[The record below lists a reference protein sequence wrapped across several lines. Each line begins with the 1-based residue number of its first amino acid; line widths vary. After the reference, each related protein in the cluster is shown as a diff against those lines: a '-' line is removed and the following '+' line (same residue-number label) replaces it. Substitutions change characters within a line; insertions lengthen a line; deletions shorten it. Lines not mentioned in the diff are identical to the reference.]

1 MSPSERRADRMSVSE
16 TDLTLLPALQGQPI
30 EHVQRD
36 GVEYVVLGTAHV
48 SRSSMDAV
56 GALLA
61 HEHFDAVAVELCESR
76 AQSMRDPEAF
86 KQMDLFKVIRQGKA
100 GMVAAS
106 LVLSTFQ
113 KRLADQSGI
122 QPGAEMKA
130 AMDGA
135 AQRELPLWLIDRE
148 VGTTL
153 KRAWRS
159 VGFWQR
165 FGLLGGLLASV
176 FEREEIAQ
184 DEIEKLKQGDLL
196 ESAFSEFASESK
208 PLYESLIGERDAFMA
223 ARLRQEAARSAP
235 IGSTETQ
242 GRRVLVVIG
251 AGHLKGL
258 CALLRDQ
265 QDDPAAKVIELA
277 ATPPKAR
284 WPKWL
289 AAALVLLVFAA
300 IAWAFHRNAAL
311 GTQALMAW
319 VLFTGG
325 FAALG
330 ALAAGGH
337 PLSIAAA
344 FIAAPI
350 KPFRPGIP
358 AGGISAMAEAWVRR
372 PRVVDFDS
380 LRDDIV
386 HWSGWWKNRV
396 ARTLL
401 NFFLVSVGT
410 IIGEYSAGIH
420 IFKSLI

>member
-1 MSPSERRADRMSVSE
+1 MSFPD
-16 TDLTLLPALQGQPI
+16 TDLALLPALQGQPI
-30 EHVQRD
+30 ERVQRD

-48 SRSSMDAV
+48 SRSSVEAV
-56 GALLA
+56 EALLA
-61 HEHFDAVAVELCESR
+61 HEHFDAVAVELCDSR

-135 AQRELPLWLIDRE
+135 DRRGLPLWLIDRE

-153 KRAWRS
+153 KRAWHS
-159 VGFWQR
+159 VGFLQR

-176 FEREEIAQ
+176 FEREEIEQA
-184 DEIEKLKQGDLL
+184 DIEKLKQGDLL

-208 PLYESLIGERDAFMA
+208 PLYQSLISERDAFMA
-223 ARLRQEAARSAP
+223 ARLREEAARSATAEP
-235 IGSTETQ
+235 
-242 GRRVLVVIG
+242 RCVLVVIG

-258 CALLRDQ
+258 SGLLREQ
-265 QDDPAAKVIELA
+265 RNDPATTVAELA

-289 AAALVLLVFAA
+289 AVALVLLVFAA
-300 IAWAFHRNAAL
+300 IAYAFHRNAAL
-311 GTQALMAW
+311 GTQALISW

-337 PLSIAAA
+337 PLSILAA

-372 PRVVDFDS
+372 PRVVDFDT

-420 IFKSLI
+420 IFKSVF

>member
-1 MSPSERRADRMSVSE
+1 MSVPE
-16 TDLTLLPALQGQPI
+16 TDLALLPALQGQPI
-30 EHVQRD
+30 ERVQRD

-48 SRSSMDAV
+48 SRSSVDAV
-56 GALLA
+56 EALLA
-61 HEHFDAVAVELCESR
+61 HEHFDAVAVELCDSR

-86 KQMDLFKVIRQGKA
+86 RQMDLFKVIRQGKA

-135 AQRELPLWLIDRE
+135 DQRGLPLWLIDRE

-153 KRAWRS
+153 KRAWHS

-176 FEREEIAQ
+176 FEREEIEQ
-184 DEIEKLKQGDLL
+184 GEIEKLKQGDLL
-196 ESAFSEFASESK
+196 ESAFSEFASESQ
-208 PLYESLIGERDAFMA
+208 PLYQSLISERDAFMA
-223 ARLRQEAARSAP
+223 ARLREDATRSAA
-235 IGSTETQ
+235 GES
-242 GRRVLVVIG
+242 RRVLVVIG

-258 CALLRDQ
+258 CELLRTQ
-265 QDDPAAKVIELA
+265 QDDPATKVAELA
-277 ATPPKAR
+277 ATPPKAS

-289 AAALVLLVFAA
+289 AAAVVLLVFAA
-300 IAWAFHRNAAL
+300 IAFAFHRNAAL
-311 GTQALMAW
+311 GTQALTAW

-337 PLSIAAA
+337 PLSILAA

-372 PRVVDFDS
+372 PRVIDFDT

-420 IFKSLI
+420 IFKSLL

>member
-1 MSPSERRADRMSVSE
+1 MSFPE
-16 TDLTLLPALQGQPI
+16 TNVALLPALQGQPI
-30 EHVQRD
+30 ERVQRD

-48 SRSSMDAV
+48 SRSSVEAV
-56 GALLA
+56 DALLA
-61 HEHFDAVAVELCESR
+61 NEHFDAVAVELCDSR

-135 AQRELPLWLIDRE
+135 EQRGLPLWLIDRE

-153 KRAWRS
+153 KRAWHS

-176 FEREEIAQ
+176 FEREEIEQA
-184 DEIEKLKQGDLL
+184 EIEKLKQGDLL

-208 PLYESLIGERDAFMA
+208 PLYQSLIGERDAFMA
-223 ARLRQEAARSAP
+223 ARLREEATRSATSEP
-235 IGSTETQ
+235 
-242 GRRVLVVIG
+242 RRVLVVIG

-258 CALLRDQ
+258 CTLLRDQ
-265 QDDPAAKVIELA
+265 QSDPATEVEKLG

-284 WPKWL
+284 WPKWV
-289 AAALVLLVFAA
+289 AGALVLLVFAA
-300 IAWAFHRNAAL
+300 IAFAFHRNAAL
-311 GTQALMAW
+311 GTQALLSW

-337 PLSIAAA
+337 PLSIVAA

-372 PRVVDFDS
+372 PRVADFET

-401 NFFLVSVGT
+401 NFFLVSIGT
-410 IIGEYSAGIH
+410 IIGEYTAGIH

>member
-1 MSPSERRADRMSVSE
+1 MSFPE
-16 TDLTLLPALQGQPI
+16 TNVALLPALQGQPI
-30 EHVQRD
+30 ERVQRD

-48 SRSSMDAV
+48 SRSSVEAV
-56 GALLA
+56 DALLA
-61 HEHFDAVAVELCESR
+61 HEHFDAVAVELCDSR

-135 AQRELPLWLIDRE
+135 DQHGLPLWLIDRE

-153 KRAWRS
+153 KRAWHS

-176 FEREEIAQ
+176 FEREEIEQA
-184 DEIEKLKQGDLL
+184 EIEKLKQGDLL

-208 PLYESLIGERDAFMA
+208 PLYQSLIGERDAFMA
-223 ARLRQEAARSAP
+223 ARLREEATRS
-235 IGSTETQ
+235 STSEP
-242 GRRVLVVIG
+242 RRVLVVIG

-258 CALLRDQ
+258 CTLLREQ
-265 QDDPAAKVIELA
+265 QSDPATEVEKLA

-300 IAWAFHRNAAL
+300 IAFAFHRNAAL
-311 GTQALMAW
+311 GTQALLSW

-325 FAALG
+325 FAAIG

-337 PLSIAAA
+337 PLSILAA

-372 PRVVDFDS
+372 PRVADFET

-401 NFFLVSVGT
+401 NFFLVSIGT
-410 IIGEYSAGIH
+410 IVGEYTAGIH

>member
-1 MSPSERRADRMSVSE
+1 MSFPETSSPE
-16 TDLTLLPALQGQPI
+16 TDSALLPALQGQPI
-30 EHVQRD
+30 ERVQRD
-36 GVEYVVLGTAHV
+36 GVEYLVLGTAHV
-48 SRSSMDAV
+48 SKVSVDAV
-56 GALLA
+56 EALLA
-61 HEHFDAVAVELCESR
+61 NEHFDAVAIELCDSR

-135 AQRELPLWLIDRE
+135 DKRALPLWLVDRE

-153 KRAWRS
+153 KRAWHS

-176 FEREEIAQ
+176 FEREAIEQ
-184 DEIEKLKQGDLL
+184 EEIEKLKQGDLL

-208 PLYESLIGERDAFMA
+208 PLYQSLIGERDAFMA
-223 ARLRQEAARSAP
+223 ARLREEAARTATAEP
-235 IGSTETQ
+235 
-242 GRRVLVVIG
+242 RRVLVVIG

-258 CALLRDQ
+258 TGLLREQ
-265 QDDPAAKVIELA
+265 QDDPATIVANLA
-277 ATPPKAR
+277 STPPKAR
-284 WPKWL
+284 WPKWVAL
-289 AAALVLLVFAA
+289 ILVLAVFAA
-300 IAWAFHRNAAL
+300 IGYAFHRNTAL
-311 GTQALMAW
+311 GAQALRDW
-319 VLFTGG
+319 VLYTAG
-325 FAALG
+325 FSALG
-330 ALAAGGH
+330 ALIAGGH
-337 PLSIAAA
+337 PLSILAA
-344 FIAAPI
+344 FIAGPI

-358 AGGISAMAEAWVRR
+358 SGGISAMAEAWVRR
-372 PRVVDFDS
+372 PRVIDFDT
-380 LRDDIV
+380 LRDDIG

-401 NFFLVSVGT
+401 NFFLVSLGT
-410 IIGEYSAGIH
+410 IIGEYTAGIH
-420 IFKSLI
+420 IFKSLL

>member
-1 MSPSERRADRMSVSE
+1 MSVSE
-16 TDLTLLPALQGQPI
+16 TDVALLLALQGQPI
-30 EHVQRD
+30 ERVQRD

-48 SRSSMDAV
+48 SRASVDAV
-56 GALLA
+56 EALLA

-76 AQSMRDPEAF
+76 AQGMRDPEAF

-135 AQRELPLWLIDRE
+135 EQRGLPVWLVDRE

-153 KRAWRS
+153 KRAWHS

-176 FEREEIAQ
+176 FEREAIDQ
-184 DEIEKLKQGDLL
+184 GEIEKLKESDLL
-196 ESAFSEFASESK
+196 ESAFSEFASGSK

-223 ARLRQEAARSAP
+223 ARLRQEAAKSATP
-235 IGSTETQ
+235 ET
-242 GRRVLVVIG
+242 RRVLVVIG
-251 AGHLKGL
+251 AGHLKGM
-258 CALLRDQ
+258 CELLRGQ
-265 QDDPAAKVIELA
+265 QDNPALTVTTLA
-277 ATPPKAR
+277 AAPPKAR
-284 WPKWL
+284 WPKYL
-289 AAALVLLVFAA
+289 AVGLVLLVFAA
-300 IAWAFHRNAAL
+300 IAYAFHRNAAL
-311 GTQALMAW
+311 GTNALLAW

-337 PLSIAAA
+337 PLSILAA

-372 PRVVDFDS
+372 PRVVDFDT

-401 NFFLVSVGT
+401 NFFLVSLGT
-410 IIGEYSAGIH
+410 IVGEYSAGIH
-420 IFKSLI
+420 IFKSLV

>member
-1 MSPSERRADRMSVSE
+1 MSVPD
-16 TDLTLLPALQGQPI
+16 TDMSSAGLHGQPI
-30 EHVQRD
+30 ERVQRD

-48 SRSSMDAV
+48 SRSSVEAV
-56 GALLA
+56 QALLA
-61 HEHFDAVAVELCESR
+61 HEPFNAVAVELCESR
-76 AQSMRDPEAF
+76 AQGMRDPEAF
-86 KQMDLFKVIRQGKA
+86 KQMDLFRVIRQGKA

-113 KRLADQSGI
+113 KRLADQYGI

-135 AQRELPLWLIDRE
+135 EQRQLSLWLIDRE

-153 KRAWRS
+153 KRAWHS

-176 FEREEIAQ
+176 FERETIDEK
-184 DEIEKLKQGDLL
+184 EIEKLKQGDML
-196 ESAFSEFASESK
+196 ESAFSEFASESA
-208 PLYESLIGERDAFMA
+208 PLYRSLIAERDAFMA
-223 ARLRQEAARSAP
+223 ARLREEAANSASP
-235 IGSTETQ
+235 
-242 GRRVLVVIG
+242 RPYRVLVVIG
-251 AGHLKGL
+251 AGHLKGM
-258 CALLRDQ
+258 CEHLRTQ
-265 QDDPAAKVIELA
+265 QTDPATTAAELA
-277 ATPPKAR
+277 QTPPKAK

-289 AAALVLLVFAA
+289 AIGLVLLVFAA
-300 IAWAFHRNAAL
+300 IGVAFHRNAAL
-311 GTQALMAW
+311 GAQALRDW

-330 ALAAGGH
+330 AIAARAH
-337 PLSIAAA
+337 PLSVLAA

-358 AGGISAMAEAWVRR
+358 SGGISAMVEAWIRR
-372 PRVVDFDS
+372 PRVADFES

-386 HWSGWWKNRV
+386 HWSGWWTNRV

-401 NFFLVSVGT
+401 NFFLVCLGT
-410 IIGEYSAGIH
+410 IIGEYAAGIH
-420 IFKSLI
+420 ILKSLL

>member
-1 MSPSERRADRMSVSE
+1 MSVSE
-16 TDLTLLPALQGQPI
+16 TEITTLPAALAGQPI
-30 EHVQRD
+30 ERVQRD

-48 SRSSMDAV
+48 SRSSMEAV
-56 GALLA
+56 DALLA
-61 HEHFDAVAVELCESR
+61 HEHFDAVAVELCDSR

-86 KQMDLFKVIRQGKA
+86 KQLDLFKVIRQGKA

-135 AQRELPLWLIDRE
+135 DPRGLPLWLIDRE

-176 FEREEIAQ
+176 FDREDIEQ
-184 DEIEKLKQGDLL
+184 GEIEKLKQGDLL
-196 ESAFSEFASESK
+196 ESAFSEFASSSK

-223 ARLRQEAARSAP
+223 ARLREEAANSA
-235 IGSTETQ
+235 STES
-242 GRRVLVVIG
+242 RRVLVVIG
-251 AGHLKGL
+251 AGHLKGM
-258 CALLRDQ
+258 CALLREQ
-265 QDDPAAKVIELA
+265 QDDPAATVARLA
-277 ATPPKAR
+277 VSPPKAR

-289 AAALVLLVFAA
+289 AVALVLLVFAA
-300 IAWAFHRNAAL
+300 IAWAFHRNASL
-311 GTQALMAW
+311 GTQALMTW

-330 ALAAGGH
+330 ALVAGGH
-337 PLSIAAA
+337 PLSILAA
-344 FIAAPI
+344 FVAAPI

-372 PRVVDFDS
+372 PRVVDFDT

-420 IFKSLI
+420 IFKSLF

>member
-1 MSPSERRADRMSVSE
+1 MNLPE
-16 TDLTLLPALQGQPI
+16 TELALLPALQGQPI
-30 EHVQRD
+30 ERVQRD
-36 GVEYVVLGTAHV
+36 GVEYVMLGTAHV
-48 SRSSMDAV
+48 SRSSVDAV
-56 GALLA
+56 EALLA
-61 HEHFDAVAVELCESR
+61 HERFDAVAVELCDSR
-76 AQSMRDPEAF
+76 AQGMRDPEAF

-122 QPGAEMKA
+122 LPGAEMKA
-130 AMDGA
+130 ALDGA
-135 AQRELPLWLIDRE
+135 DQRGLPLWLIDRE

-176 FEREEIAQ
+176 FEREEIEQ
-184 DEIEKLKQGDLL
+184 QEIEKLKQGDLL

-208 PLYESLIGERDAFMA
+208 PLYESLIGERDSYMA
-223 ARLRQEAARSAP
+223 ARLREEAAHSATMEP
-235 IGSTETQ
+235 
-242 GRRVLVVIG
+242 RRVLVVIG

-258 CALLRDQ
+258 AALLREQ
-265 QDDPAAKVIELA
+265 QADPAATVA
-277 ATPPKAR
+277 ALSTTPAKPR

-289 AAALVLLVFAA
+289 AAGLVLLVFAA
-300 IAWAFHRNAAL
+300 IAYAFHRNAAL
-311 GTQALMAW
+311 GTQALLAW

-330 ALAAGGH
+330 AVAAGGH
-337 PLSIAAA
+337 PLSILAA

-358 AGGISAMAEAWVRR
+358 AGGISAMAEAWVRH
-372 PRVVDFDS
+372 PRVADFDT

-401 NFFLVSVGT
+401 NFFLVSAGT

-420 IFKSLI
+420 IFNSLV

>member
-1 MSPSERRADRMSVSE
+1 MSVPE
-16 TDLTLLPALQGQPI
+16 TEIVSLPALQGQPI
-30 EHVQRD
+30 ERVQRD

-48 SRSSMDAV
+48 SRSSMEAV
-56 GALLA
+56 EALLA
-61 HEHFDAVAVELCESR
+61 HEQFDAVAVELCESR

-86 KQMDLFKVIRQGKA
+86 KQLDLFNVIRQGKA

-122 QPGAEMKA
+122 LPGAEMKA

-135 AQRELPLWLIDRE
+135 EQRSLPLWLIDRE

-176 FEREEIAQ
+176 FEREDIGHAEV
-184 DEIEKLKQGDLL
+184 EKLKQGDLL
-196 ESAFSEFASESK
+196 ESAFSEFASESR
-208 PLYESLIGERDAFMA
+208 PLYDSLIGERDRFMA
-223 ARLRQEAARSAP
+223 ARLREEASRSVSSEP
-235 IGSTETQ
+235 
-242 GRRVLVVIG
+242 RRVLVVIG

-258 CALLRDQ
+258 CTLLREEQ
-265 QDDPAAKVIELA
+265 ADPSRTVADLA
-277 ATPPKAR
+277 STPPKAR
-284 WPKWL
+284 WPKWV
-289 AAALVLLVFAA
+289 AGALVLLVFAA
-300 IAWAFHRNAAL
+300 IAWAFHRNTAL
-311 GTQALMAW
+311 GTQALLAW
-319 VLFTGG
+319 VLYTGG
-325 FAALG
+325 FSAIG
-330 ALAAGGH
+330 ALIAGAH
-337 PLSIAAA
+337 PLSILAA
-344 FIAAPI
+344 FVAAPI

-358 AGGISAMAEAWVRR
+358 SGGISAMVEAWIRR
-372 PRVVDFDS
+372 PRVIDFDT

-401 NFFLVSVGT
+401 NFFLVSAGT
-410 IIGEYSAGIH
+410 IIGEYTAGIH

>member
-1 MSPSERRADRMSVSE
+1 MSVPE
-16 TDLTLLPALQGQPI
+16 TEIIPLPALVGQPI
-30 EHVQRD
+30 ERVHRD
-36 GVEYVVLGTAHV
+36 GVEYMLLGTAHV
-48 SRSSMDAV
+48 SRSSMEAV
-56 GALLA
+56 EALLE

-76 AQSMRDPEAF
+76 AQGMRDPEAF
-86 KQMDLFKVIRQGKA
+86 KQMDLFQVIRQGKA
-100 GMVAAS
+100 GMVIAS

-135 AQRELPLWLIDRE
+135 DQRGLPVWLIDRE

-165 FGLLGGLLASV
+165 FTLLGGLLASV
-176 FEREEIAQ
+176 FEREDIAQ
-184 DEIEKLKQGDLL
+184 EEVEKLKQSDLL
-196 ESAFSEFASESK
+196 ESAFSEFASGSK
-208 PLYESLIGERDAFMA
+208 PLYESLIGERDTFMA
-223 ARLRQEAARSAP
+223 ARLRDEAARSA
-235 IGSTETQ
+235 GTES
-242 GRRVLVVIG
+242 RRVLVVIG

-258 CALLRDQ
+258 CTQIREQEEAPALIV
-265 QDDPAAKVIELA
+265 AELA
-277 ATPPKAR
+277 QTPAKAR

-289 AAALVLLVFAA
+289 AAGLVLLVFVA
-300 IAWAFHRNAAL
+300 IAWAFHRNEAL
-311 GTQALMAW
+311 GTQALMTW

-337 PLSIAAA
+337 PLSIVAA
-344 FIAAPI
+344 FVAAPI

-358 AGGISAMAEAWVRR
+358 AGGISAMVEAWVRR
-372 PRVVDFDS
+372 PRVADFDS

-401 NFFLVSVGT
+401 NFILVSVGT
-410 IIGEYSAGIH
+410 LVGEYCAGFH
-420 IFKSLI
+420 ILKSLI

>member
-1 MSPSERRADRMSVSE
+1 MSVPE
-16 TDLTLLPALQGQPI
+16 TDLALLPALQGQPI
-30 EHVQRD
+30 ERVQRD

-48 SRSSMDAV
+48 SRSSVDAV
-56 GALLA
+56 EALLA
-61 HEHFDAVAVELCESR
+61 HEHFDAVAIELCDSR

-135 AQRELPLWLIDRE
+135 DQRGLPLWLIDRE

-153 KRAWRS
+153 KRAWHS
-159 VGFWQR
+159 VGFLQR

-176 FEREEIAQ
+176 FEREEIDQ
-184 DEIEKLKQGDLL
+184 GEIEKLKQGDLL
-196 ESAFSEFASESK
+196 ESAFSEFASESQ
-208 PLYESLIGERDAFMA
+208 PLYQSLISERDAFMA
-223 ARLRQEAARSAP
+223 ARLREDATRSAT
-235 IGSTETQ
+235 SES
-242 GRRVLVVIG
+242 RRVLVVIG

-258 CALLRDQ
+258 CELLRTQ
-265 QDDPAAKVIELA
+265 QDDPATKVAELA

-289 AAALVLLVFAA
+289 AAAVVLLVFAA
-300 IAWAFHRNAAL
+300 IAFAFHRNAAL
-311 GTQALMAW
+311 GTQALLSW

-337 PLSIAAA
+337 PLSILAA

-372 PRVVDFDS
+372 PRVVDFDT

-420 IFKSLI
+420 IFKSLL

>member
-1 MSPSERRADRMSVSE
+1 MSFPEPLSPE
-16 TDLTLLPALQGQPI
+16 TDSALLPELQGQPI
-30 EHVQRD
+30 ERVQRD

-48 SRSSMDAV
+48 SKVSVDAV
-56 GALLA
+56 DALLA
-61 HEHFDAVAVELCESR
+61 NEPFDAVAIELCDSR

-135 AQRELPLWLIDRE
+135 DRRGLPLWLVDRE

-153 KRAWRS
+153 KRAWHS

-176 FEREEIAQ
+176 FEREAIEQ
-184 DEIEKLKQGDLL
+184 EEIEKLKQGDLL
-196 ESAFSEFASESK
+196 ESAFNEFASESK
-208 PLYESLIGERDAFMA
+208 PLYQSLIGERDAFMA
-223 ARLRQEAARSAP
+223 ARLREEATRSAT
-235 IGSTETQ
+235 TES
-242 GRRVLVVIG
+242 RRVLVVIG

-258 CALLRDQ
+258 TGLLREQ
-265 QDDPAAKVIELA
+265 QDDPATIVAALA
-277 ATPPKAR
+277 STPPKAR
-284 WPKWL
+284 WPKWIAL
-289 AAALVLLVFAA
+289 ILVLLVFAA
-300 IAWAFHRNAAL
+300 IGYAFHRNTAL
-311 GTQALMAW
+311 GAQALRDW
-319 VLFTGG
+319 VLYTGC
-325 FAALG
+325 FSALG
-330 ALAAGGH
+330 ALIAGGH
-337 PLSIAAA
+337 PLSIIAA
-344 FIAAPI
+344 FIAGPI

-358 AGGISAMAEAWVRR
+358 SGGISAMVEAWARR
-372 PRVVDFDS
+372 PRVVDFDT
-380 LRDDIV
+380 LRDDIG

-401 NFFLVSVGT
+401 NFFLVCIGT

-420 IFKSLI
+420 IFKSLL

>member
-1 MSPSERRADRMSVSE
+1 
-16 TDLTLLPALQGQPI
+16 
-30 EHVQRD
+30 
-36 GVEYVVLGTAHV
+36 VLGTAHV
-48 SRSSMDAV
+48 SKVSVDAV
-56 GALLA
+56 DALLA
-61 HEHFDAVAVELCESR
+61 NEHFDAVAIELCDSR

-135 AQRELPLWLIDRE
+135 DKRALPLWLVDRE

-153 KRAWRS
+153 KRAWHS

-176 FEREEIAQ
+176 FEREAIEQ
-184 DEIEKLKQGDLL
+184 EEIEKLKQGDLL

-208 PLYESLIGERDAFMA
+208 PLYQSLIGERDAFMA
-223 ARLRQEAARSAP
+223 ARLREEAARTATAEP
-235 IGSTETQ
+235 
-242 GRRVLVVIG
+242 RRVLVVIG

-258 CALLRDQ
+258 TGLLREQ
-265 QDDPAAKVIELA
+265 QDDPATIVANLA
-277 ATPPKAR
+277 STPPKAR
-284 WPKWL
+284 WPKWVAL
-289 AAALVLLVFAA
+289 ILVLAVFAA
-300 IAWAFHRNAAL
+300 IGYAFHRNTAL
-311 GTQALMAW
+311 GAQALRDW
-319 VLFTGG
+319 VLYTAG
-325 FAALG
+325 FSALG
-330 ALAAGGH
+330 ALIAGGH
-337 PLSIAAA
+337 PLSILAA
-344 FIAAPI
+344 FIAGPI

-358 AGGISAMAEAWVRR
+358 SGGISAMAEAWVRR
-372 PRVVDFDS
+372 PRVIDFDT
-380 LRDDIV
+380 LRDDIG

-401 NFFLVSVGT
+401 NFFLVSLGT
-410 IIGEYSAGIH
+410 IIGEYTAGIH
-420 IFKSLI
+420 IFKSLL

>member
-1 MSPSERRADRMSVSE
+1 MSVPE
-16 TDLTLLPALQGQPI
+16 TEVTPLPALAGQPI
-30 EHVQRD
+30 ERVQRD

-48 SRSSMDAV
+48 SRTSMEAV
-56 GALLA
+56 EALLA

-76 AQSMRDPEAF
+76 AQGMRDPEAF
-86 KQMDLFKVIRQGKA
+86 KQMDLFQVIRQGKA

-135 AQRELPLWLIDRE
+135 DEHGLPVWLIDRE

-165 FGLLGGLLASV
+165 FGLLGGLLASM
-176 FEREEIAQ
+176 FDREDIAQ
-184 DEIEKLKQGDLL
+184 EEVEKLKQSDLL
-196 ESAFSEFASESK
+196 ESAFSEFASGSK
-208 PLYESLIGERDAFMA
+208 PLYQSLIGERDAFMA
-223 ARLRQEAARSAP
+223 ARLREEAARSASSEP
-235 IGSTETQ
+235 
-242 GRRVLVVIG
+242 RRVLVVIG

-258 CALLRDQ
+258 CTLLREQ
-265 QDDPAAKVIELA
+265 QDEPALKVAELA
-277 ATPPKAR
+277 QMPPKAR

-289 AAALVLLVFAA
+289 AVGLVLLVFAA

-311 GTQALMAW
+311 GAQALMSW
-319 VLFTGG
+319 VLLTGG

-337 PLSIAAA
+337 PLSIVAA

-372 PRVVDFDS
+372 PRVADFDR

-386 HWSGWWKNRV
+386 HWTGWWKNRV

-401 NFFLVSVGT
+401 NFILVSVGT
-410 IIGEYSAGIH
+410 LIGEYSAGIH

>member
-1 MSPSERRADRMSVSE
+1 MSVSE
-16 TDLTLLPALQGQPI
+16 PQASAKPDLSGQPL
-30 EHVQRD
+30 ERVQRD

-48 SRSSMDAV
+48 SRTSVDAV
-56 GALLA
+56 KALIA
-61 HEHFDAVAVELCESR
+61 HESFDAIAVELCESR
-76 AQSMRDPEAF
+76 AQGMRDPEAF
-86 KQMDLFKVIRQGKA
+86 KQMDLFRVIREGKA

-113 KRLADQSGI
+113 KRLADQYGI

-135 AQRELPLWLIDRE
+135 GELNVPLWLVDRE

-153 KRAWRS
+153 KRAWHS

-165 FGLLGGLLASV
+165 FGLLGGMLASV
-176 FEREEIAQ
+176 FERQTIDEK
-184 DEIEKLKQGDLL
+184 EIEKLKQGDML
-196 ESAFSEFASESK
+196 ESAFSEFASESA
-208 PLYESLIGERDAFMA
+208 PLFRSLIAERDAYMA
-223 ARLRQEAARSAP
+223 ARLREEAGRSVTANP
-235 IGSTETQ
+235 CK
-242 GRRVLVVIG
+242 VLVVIG

-258 CALLRDQ
+258 SEHLRIQ
-265 QDDPAAKVIELA
+265 QADPSATVAELA
-277 ATPPKAR
+277 QLPPKAR

-289 AAALVLLVFAA
+289 AVGLVLLIFAA
-300 IAWAFHRNAAL
+300 IAYAFHRNTAL
-311 GTQALMAW
+311 GAQALRDW

-330 ALAAGGH
+330 ALLARAH
-337 PLSIAAA
+337 PLSILAA

-358 AGGISAMAEAWVRR
+358 AGGISAMVEVWLRR
-372 PRVVDFDS
+372 PRVADFES

-386 HWSGWWKNRV
+386 HWSGWWTNRV

-401 NFFLVSVGT
+401 NFFLVSLGT
-410 IIGEYSAGIH
+410 IIGEYAAGIR
-420 IFKSLI
+420 IIKSLF

>member
-1 MSPSERRADRMSVSE
+1 MSFPETRSTE
-16 TDLTLLPALQGQPI
+16 TDSTLLPELQGQPI
-30 EHVQRD
+30 ERVQRD

-48 SRSSMDAV
+48 SKVSVDAV
-56 GALLA
+56 DALLA
-61 HEHFDAVAVELCESR
+61 NEPFDAVAIELCDSR

-135 AQRELPLWLIDRE
+135 DRRGLPLWLVDRE

-153 KRAWRS
+153 KRAWHS

-176 FEREEIAQ
+176 FEREAIEQ
-184 DEIEKLKQGDLL
+184 EEIEKLKQGDLL
-196 ESAFSEFASESK
+196 ESAFNEFASESK
-208 PLYESLIGERDAFMA
+208 PLYQSLIGERDAFMA
-223 ARLRQEAARSAP
+223 ARLREEATRSAT
-235 IGSTETQ
+235 TES
-242 GRRVLVVIG
+242 RRVLVVIG

-258 CALLRDQ
+258 TGLLREQ
-265 QDDPAAKVIELA
+265 QDDPATIVAALA
-277 ATPPKAR
+277 STPPKAR
-284 WPKWL
+284 WPKWIAL
-289 AAALVLLVFAA
+289 ILVLLVFAA
-300 IAWAFHRNAAL
+300 IGYAFHRNTAL
-311 GTQALMAW
+311 GAQALRDW
-319 VLFTGG
+319 VLYTGC
-325 FAALG
+325 FSALG
-330 ALAAGGH
+330 ALIAGGH
-337 PLSIAAA
+337 PLSIIAA
-344 FIAAPI
+344 FIAGPI

-358 AGGISAMAEAWVRR
+358 SGGISAMVEAWARR
-372 PRVVDFDS
+372 PRVVDFDT
-380 LRDDIV
+380 LRDDIG

-401 NFFLVSVGT
+401 NFFLVCIGT

-420 IFKSLI
+420 IFKSLL

>member
-1 MSPSERRADRMSVSE
+1 MSVSD
-16 TDLTLLPALQGQPI
+16 TDLALVPALQGQPI
-30 EHVQRD
+30 ERVQRD

-48 SRSSMDAV
+48 SRVSVDAV
-56 GALLA
+56 EALLA

-76 AQSMRDPEAF
+76 AQGMRDPEAF
-86 KQMDLFKVIRQGKA
+86 KQMDLFKVIREGKA

-135 AQRELPLWLIDRE
+135 ELRNIPVWLIDRE

-153 KRAWRS
+153 KRAWHS

-176 FEREEIAQ
+176 FEREAIDQ
-184 DEIEKLKQGDLL
+184 GEIEKLKESDLL
-196 ESAFSEFASESK
+196 ESAFSEFASGSK

-223 ARLRQEAARSAP
+223 ARLREESTKSTTQEH
-235 IGSTETQ
+235 
-242 GRRVLVVIG
+242 RRVLVVVG

-258 CALLRDQ
+258 SELLRGQRENPSLVVADL
-265 QDDPAAKVIELA
+265 AK
-277 ATPPKAR
+277 TPPKAR
-284 WPKWL
+284 WPKFL
-289 AAALVLLVFAA
+289 AIALVLLVFAA
-300 IAWAFHRNAAL
+300 IAYAFHRNAAL
-311 GTQALMAW
+311 GANALLAW

-337 PLSIAAA
+337 PLSIVAA

-372 PRVVDFDS
+372 PRVVDFDT

-401 NFFLVSVGT
+401 NFFLVSLGT
-410 IIGEYSAGIH
+410 IVGEYSAGIH
-420 IFKSLI
+420 IFKSLV

>member
-1 MSPSERRADRMSVSE
+1 MSVPE
-16 TDLTLLPALQGQPI
+16 TDLALLPALQGQPI
-30 EHVQRD
+30 ERVQRD
-36 GVEYVVLGTAHV
+36 GVEYVMLGTAHV
-48 SRSSMDAV
+48 SRNSVDAV
-56 GALLA
+56 EALLT
-61 HEHFDAVAVELCESR
+61 HEHFDAVAVELCDSR

-122 QPGAEMKA
+122 LPGAEMKA

-135 AQRELPLWLIDRE
+135 DQRGLPLWLIDRE

-153 KRAWRS
+153 KRAWQS
-159 VGFWQR
+159 VSFWQR

-176 FEREEIAQ
+176 FEREEIEQ
-184 DEIEKLKQGDLL
+184 GEIEKLKQGDLL
-196 ESAFSEFASESK
+196 ESAFSEFASESQ
-208 PLYESLIGERDAFMA
+208 PLYNSLIGERDAFMA
-223 ARLRQEAARSAP
+223 ARLRQETARSAADEP
-235 IGSTETQ
+235 
-242 GRRVLVVIG
+242 RRVLVVIG

-258 CALLRDQ
+258 RGLLQEQ
-265 QDDPAAKVIELA
+265 QNDPAATIAELA
-277 ATPPKAR
+277 AMPPKAR

-289 AAALVLLVFAA
+289 AVALVLLVFAA
-300 IAWAFHRNAAL
+300 IAYAFHRNAAL
-311 GTQALMAW
+311 GTQALTAW

-337 PLSIAAA
+337 PLSILAA

-420 IFKSLI
+420 IFKSLL

>member
-1 MSPSERRADRMSVSE
+1 MSVSE
-16 TDLTLLPALQGQPI
+16 TEVTALTTALQGQPI
-30 EHVQRD
+30 ERVQRD

-48 SRSSMDAV
+48 SRSSMEAV
-56 GALLA
+56 EALLA
-61 HEHFDAVAVELCESR
+61 NEHFDAVAVELCDSR

-86 KQMDLFKVIRQGKA
+86 KQLDLFKVIRQGKA

-135 AQRELPLWLIDRE
+135 EQHGLPLWLIDRE

-176 FEREEIAQ
+176 FEREEIEQ
-184 DEIEKLKQGDLL
+184 GEIEKLKQGDLL
-196 ESAFSEFASESK
+196 ESAFSEFASSSK

-223 ARLRQEAARSAP
+223 ARLRQEATHAA
-235 IGSTETQ
+235 GS
-242 GRRVLVVIG
+242 GNRRVLVVIG
-251 AGHLKGL
+251 AGHLKGM
-258 CALLRDQ
+258 CALLREQ
-265 QDDPAAKVIELA
+265 QDDPAATVARLA
-277 ATPPKAR
+277 VAPPKAR

-289 AAALVLLVFAA
+289 AVTLVLLVFVA
-300 IAWAFHRNAAL
+300 IGWAFHQNTAL
-311 GTQALMAW
+311 GTQALRDW

-337 PLSIAAA
+337 PLSILAA

-372 PRVVDFDS
+372 PRVVDFDT

-420 IFKSLI
+420 IFKSLL

>member
-1 MSPSERRADRMSVSE
+1 MSFPETRSSEIDGA
-16 TDLTLLPALQGQPI
+16 LLPALQGQPI
-30 EHVQRD
+30 ERVQRD

-48 SRSSMDAV
+48 SKVSVDAV
-56 GALLA
+56 DALLA
-61 HEHFDAVAVELCESR
+61 NEQFDAVAIELCESR

-135 AQRELPLWLIDRE
+135 DQRGLPLWLVDRE

-153 KRAWRS
+153 KRAWHS

-176 FEREEIAQ
+176 FEREAIDQE
-184 DEIEKLKQGDLL
+184 EIEKLKQGDLL

-208 PLYESLIGERDAFMA
+208 PLYQSLISERDAFMA
-223 ARLRQEAARSAP
+223 ARLREEAARSASAEP
-235 IGSTETQ
+235 
-242 GRRVLVVIG
+242 RRVLVVIG

-258 CALLRDQ
+258 TGLLREQ
-265 QDDPAAKVIELA
+265 QDDPATVVANLA
-277 ATPPKAR
+277 STPPKSR
-284 WPKWL
+284 WPKWIAL
-289 AAALVLLVFAA
+289 ILVLAVFAA
-300 IAWAFHRNAAL
+300 IAYAFHRNSAL
-311 GTQALMAW
+311 GAQALRDW
-319 VLFTGG
+319 VLYTAG
-325 FAALG
+325 FSALG
-330 ALAAGGH
+330 ALIAGAH
-337 PLSIAAA
+337 PLSILAAA
-344 FIAAPI
+344 IAGPI

-358 AGGISAMAEAWVRR
+358 SGGISAMVEAWVRR
-372 PRVVDFDS
+372 PRVVDFDT
-380 LRDDIV
+380 LRDDIG

-401 NFFLVSVGT
+401 NFFLVCLGT
-410 IIGEYSAGIH
+410 IIGEYTAGIH
-420 IFKSLI
+420 IFKSLL

>member
-1 MSPSERRADRMSVSE
+1 MSVPE
-16 TDLTLLPALQGQPI
+16 TDLALLPALQGQPI
-30 EHVQRD
+30 ERVLRD

-48 SRSSMDAV
+48 SRVSVDAV
-56 GALLA
+56 NALLA

-76 AQSMRDPEAF
+76 AQGMRDPEAF
-86 KQMDLFKVIRQGKA
+86 RQMDLFKVIRQGKA

-135 AQRELPLWLIDRE
+135 DLRGVPVWLIDRE

-153 KRAWRS
+153 KRAWHS

-176 FEREEIAQ
+176 FDRDAIDQ
-184 DEIEKLKQGDLL
+184 GEIEKLKESDLL
-196 ESAFSEFASESK
+196 ESAFSEFASGSK
-208 PLYESLIGERDAFMA
+208 PLYESLIGERDTFMA
-223 ARLRQEAARSAP
+223 ARLRQESAKP
-235 IGSTETQ
+235 TTREH
-242 GRRVLVVIG
+242 RRVLVVVG

-258 CALLRDQ
+258 CELLRSQ
-265 QDDPAAKVIELA
+265 QDNPSVTVAELA
-277 ATPPKAR
+277 KTPPKAR
-284 WPKWL
+284 WPKYL
-289 AAALVLLVFAA
+289 AVALVLLVFAA
-300 IAWAFHRNAAL
+300 IAYAFHRNASL
-311 GTQALMAW
+311 GTNALLAW

-330 ALAAGGH
+330 ALVAGGH
-337 PLSIAAA
+337 PLSIVAA

-372 PRVVDFDS
+372 PRVVDFDT

-401 NFFLVSVGT
+401 NFFLVSIGT

-420 IFKSLI
+420 IFKSLV

>member
-1 MSPSERRADRMSVSE
+1 MSVPE
-16 TDLTLLPALQGQPI
+16 TEITALPAALQGQPI
-30 EHVQRD
+30 ERVQRD
-36 GVEYVVLGTAHV
+36 GVEYVMLGTAHV
-48 SRSSMDAV
+48 SRNSMEAV
-56 GALLA
+56 EALLA
-61 HEHFDAVAVELCESR
+61 SEHFDAVAVELCDSR

-86 KQMDLFKVIRQGKA
+86 RQLDLFKVIRQGKA

-135 AQRELPLWLIDRE
+135 EQRGLPLWLIDRE

-176 FEREEIAQ
+176 FDREDIEQ
-184 DEIEKLKQGDLL
+184 GEIEKLKQGDLL
-196 ESAFSEFASESK
+196 ESAFSEFASSSK

-223 ARLRQEAARSAP
+223 ARLREEAARPTTA
-235 IGSTETQ
+235 EN
-242 GRRVLVVIG
+242 RRVLVVIG

-258 CALLRDQ
+258 CTLLREQ
-265 QDDPAAKVIELA
+265 QDDPAAKVAELA
-277 ATPPKAR
+277 VLPPKAR

-300 IAWAFHRNAAL
+300 IAWAFHQNTAL
-311 GTQALMAW
+311 GTQALRDW

-330 ALAAGGH
+330 AVAAGAH
-337 PLSIAAA
+337 PLSILAA

-372 PRVVDFDS
+372 PRVVDFDT

-420 IFKSLI
+420 IFKSLF

>member
-1 MSPSERRADRMSVSE
+1 MSLPE
-16 TDLTLLPALQGQPI
+16 TDAPASTPPATLLHDQPI
-30 EHVQRD
+30 ERITRD

-48 SRSSMDAV
+48 SRTSMEAV
-56 GALLA
+56 QAMLA
-61 HEHFDAVAVELCESR
+61 HETFDAVAVELCDSR
-76 AQSMRDPEAF
+76 AQGMRDPEAF
-86 KQMDLFKVIRQGKA
+86 KQMDLFKVIRDGKA
-100 GMVAAS
+100 GMVTAS

-135 AQRELPLWLIDRE
+135 EQRGLPLWLIDRE

-176 FEREEIAQ
+176 FEREQIAP
-184 DEIEKLKQGDLL
+184 DDVEKLKQDDLL
-196 ESAFSEFASESK
+196 ESAFREFASDAP
-208 PLYESLIGERDAFMA
+208 PLFESLIGERDAFMA
-223 ARLRQEAARSAP
+223 ARLRQEAALSATSQAP
-235 IGSTETQ
+235 A
-242 GRRVLVVIG
+242 RRVLVVIG
-251 AGHLKGL
+251 AGHLKGMGEQ
-258 CALLRDQ
+258 LRTQ
-265 QDDPAAKVIELA
+265 QDDPAARVADLA
-277 ATPPKAR
+277 TAPPKAR

-300 IAWAFHRNAAL
+300 IGYAFHRNTAL
-311 GTQALMAW
+311 GAQALRDW

-325 FAALG
+325 SAALG
-330 ALAAGGH
+330 ALVAGAH
-337 PLSIAAA
+337 PLSILAA

-358 AGGISAMAEAWVRR
+358 AGGISAMAEAWARR
-372 PRVVDFDS
+372 PRVVDFDT

-396 ARTLL
+396 ARALL

-410 IIGEYSAGIH
+410 LVGEYSAGIRIVKS
-420 IFKSLI
+420 IF

>member
-1 MSPSERRADRMSVSE
+1 MSFPE
-16 TDLTLLPALQGQPI
+16 TDLPLLPALQGQPI
-30 EHVQRD
+30 ERVQRD

-48 SRSSMDAV
+48 SRSSVDAV
-56 GALLA
+56 EALLA
-61 HEHFDAVAVELCESR
+61 HEHFDAVAIELCDSR

-135 AQRELPLWLIDRE
+135 EQRGLPVWLIDRE

-153 KRAWRS
+153 KRAWHS

-176 FEREEIAQ
+176 FEREEIEQ
-184 DEIEKLKQGDLL
+184 GEIEKLKQGDLL

-208 PLYESLIGERDAFMA
+208 PLFQSLISERDAFMA
-223 ARLRQEAARSAP
+223 ARLREESAHSATAEP
-235 IGSTETQ
+235 
-242 GRRVLVVIG
+242 RRVLVVIG

-258 CALLRDQ
+258 SGLLRDQ
-265 QDDPAAKVIELA
+265 HDDPAITVAKLA

-289 AAALVLLVFAA
+289 AVALVLLVFAA
-300 IAWAFHRNAAL
+300 IAYAFHRNAAL
-311 GTQALMAW
+311 GTQALLSW

-330 ALAAGGH
+330 AVAAGGH
-337 PLSIAAA
+337 PLSILAA

-358 AGGISAMAEAWVRR
+358 AGGISAMAEAWVRH
-372 PRVVDFDS
+372 PRVVDFDT

-401 NFFLVSVGT
+401 NFFLVSIGT

-420 IFKSLI
+420 IFKSLM

>member
-1 MSPSERRADRMSVSE
+1 MDSLPADWRTARMSVPE
-16 TDLTLLPALQGQPI
+16 TAIAPLAALEGQPL
-30 EHVQRD
+30 ERVQRD
-36 GVEYVVLGTAHV
+36 GIEYVVLGTAHV
-48 SRSSMDAV
+48 SRSSMEAV
-56 GALLA
+56 EALLA

-76 AQSMRDPEAF
+76 AQGLRDPEAF
-86 KQMDLFKVIRQGKA
+86 KQMDLFQVIRQGKA

-135 AQRELPLWLIDRE
+135 AAHDVPLWLIDRE

-165 FGLLGGLLASV
+165 FGLLGGLAASIC
-176 FEREEIAQ
+176 ERADIAQ
-184 DEIEKLKQGDLL
+184 DEVEKLKQSDLL
-196 ESAFSEFASESK
+196 ESAFSEFASGSK
-208 PLYESLIGERDAFMA
+208 PLYESLIGERDAYMA
-223 ARLRQEAARSAP
+223 ARLREEAARTPSDEP
-235 IGSTETQ
+235 
-242 GRRVLVVIG
+242 RRVLVVIG

-258 CALLRDQ
+258 CTLLREQ
-265 QDDPAAKVIELA
+265 QGDPARAVAELA
-277 ATPPKAR
+277 QTPPKVR
-284 WPKWL
+284 WPKWV
-289 AAALVLLVFAA
+289 AAGLVLLVFAA

-319 VLFTGG
+319 ILFTGG

-330 ALAAGGH
+330 AVAAGSH
-337 PLSIAAA
+337 PLSVAAA
-344 FIAAPI
+344 FVAAPI

-372 PRVVDFDS
+372 PRVADFDS

-386 HWSGWWKNRV
+386 HWTGWWKNRV

-401 NFFLVSVGT
+401 NFILVSVGT
-410 IIGEYSAGIH
+410 LIGEYSAGFH
-420 IFKSLI
+420 IVKSLF

>member
-1 MSPSERRADRMSVSE
+1 MSFPE
-16 TDLTLLPALQGQPI
+16 TRSPDTDSALLPELQGQPI
-30 EHVQRD
+30 ERVQRD

-48 SRSSMDAV
+48 SKVSVNAV
-56 GALLA
+56 DALLA
-61 HEHFDAVAVELCESR
+61 NEPFDAVAIELCDSR

-135 AQRELPLWLIDRE
+135 DRRGLPLWLVDRE

-153 KRAWRS
+153 KRAWHS

-176 FEREEIAQ
+176 FEREAIEQ
-184 DEIEKLKQGDLL
+184 EEIEKLKQGDLL
-196 ESAFSEFASESK
+196 ESAFCEFASESK
-208 PLYESLIGERDAFMA
+208 PLYQSLIGERDAFMA
-223 ARLRQEAARSAP
+223 ARLREEATRSA
-235 IGSTETQ
+235 TAEA
-242 GRRVLVVIG
+242 RRVLVVIG

-258 CALLRDQ
+258 TGLLREQ
-265 QDDPAAKVIELA
+265 QDDPATIVATLA
-277 ATPPKAR
+277 STPPKAR
-284 WPKWL
+284 WPKWV
-289 AAALVLLVFAA
+289 AVILVLAVFAA
-300 IAWAFHRNAAL
+300 IGYAFHRNTAL
-311 GTQALMAW
+311 GAQALRDW
-319 VLFTGG
+319 VLYTAG
-325 FAALG
+325 FSALG
-330 ALAAGGH
+330 ALIAGGH
-337 PLSIAAA
+337 PLSILAAA
-344 FIAAPI
+344 IAGPI

-358 AGGISAMAEAWVRR
+358 SGGISAMAEAWVRR
-372 PRVVDFDS
+372 PRVVDFDT
-380 LRDDIV
+380 LRDDIG

-401 NFFLVSVGT
+401 NFFLVSLGT
-410 IIGEYSAGIH
+410 IIGEYTAGIH
-420 IFKSLI
+420 IFKSLL

>member
-1 MSPSERRADRMSVSE
+1 MSFPEIRSPE
-16 TDLTLLPALQGQPI
+16 TDSALLRELQGQPI
-30 EHVQRD
+30 ERVQRD

-48 SRSSMDAV
+48 SKVSVDAV
-56 GALLA
+56 DALLA
-61 HEHFDAVAVELCESR
+61 NEPFDAIAIELCDSR

-135 AQRELPLWLIDRE
+135 DRRGLPLWLVDRE

-153 KRAWRS
+153 KRAWHS

-176 FEREEIAQ
+176 FEREAIDQ
-184 DEIEKLKQGDLL
+184 QEIEKLKQGDLL

-208 PLYESLIGERDAFMA
+208 PLYQSLIGERDAFMA
-223 ARLRQEAARSAP
+223 ARLREEATRSAT
-235 IGSTETQ
+235 TEP
-242 GRRVLVVIG
+242 RRVLVVIG

-258 CALLRDQ
+258 TGLLREQ
-265 QDDPAAKVIELA
+265 QDDPATVVATLA
-277 ATPPKAR
+277 STPPKAR
-284 WPKWL
+284 WPKWV
-289 AAALVLLVFAA
+289 AVILVLAVFAA
-300 IAWAFHRNAAL
+300 IAYAFHRNTAL
-311 GTQALMAW
+311 GAQALRDW
-319 VLFTGG
+319 VLYTAG
-325 FAALG
+325 FSALG
-330 ALAAGGH
+330 ALIAGGH
-337 PLSIAAA
+337 PLSILAAA
-344 FIAAPI
+344 IAGPI

-358 AGGISAMAEAWVRR
+358 SGGISAMAEAWVRR
-372 PRVVDFDS
+372 PRVVDFDT
-380 LRDDIV
+380 LRDDIG

-401 NFFLVSVGT
+401 NFFLVSLGT
-410 IIGEYSAGIH
+410 IIGEYTAGIH
-420 IFKSLI
+420 IFKSLL

>member
-1 MSPSERRADRMSVSE
+1 MSVPE
-16 TDLTLLPALQGQPI
+16 TDLALLPALQGQPI
-30 EHVQRD
+30 ERVQRD
-36 GVEYVVLGTAHV
+36 NVEYVLLGTAHV
-48 SRSSMDAV
+48 SRSSVEAV
-56 GALLA
+56 DALLE
-61 HEHFDAVAVELCESR
+61 HEHFDAVAVELCDSR

-135 AQRELPLWLIDRE
+135 DQRGLPLWLIDRE

-153 KRAWRS
+153 KRAWHS
-159 VGFWQR
+159 VGFLQR

-176 FEREEIAQ
+176 FEREDIEQ
-184 DEIEKLKQGDLL
+184 GEIEKLKQGDLL

-208 PLYESLIGERDAFMA
+208 PLFQSLISERDAFMA
-223 ARLRQEAARSAP
+223 ARLREEAAKSAT
-235 IGSTETQ
+235 SES
-242 GRRVLVVIG
+242 RRVLVVIG

-258 CALLRDQ
+258 STLLREQ
-265 QDDPAAKVIELA
+265 QNDPASQVAELA

-289 AAALVLLVFAA
+289 AVGLVLLVFGA

-311 GTQALMAW
+311 GTQALTAW

-330 ALAAGGH
+330 AVAAGGH
-337 PLSIAAA
+337 PLSVLAA

-358 AGGISAMAEAWVRR
+358 AGGISAMVEAWVRR
-372 PRVVDFDS
+372 PRVVDFDT

-401 NFFLVSVGT
+401 NFFLVSIGT

-420 IFKSLI
+420 IFKSLM